1 MGIMLEPA
9 VRKFSE
15 SISAEEVEGFLLATR
30 AEKRQLNLRVT
41 PEAIRILE
49 EEAARIGTGRANAL
63 EAILREIRE
72 LRKRRKK

>member
-1 MGIMLEPA
+1 M
-9 VRKFSE
+9 RKFHD
-15 SISAEEVEGFLLATR
+15 SIPPEEVESFLLATR

-41 PEAIRILE
+41 TEAVRILE
-49 EEAARIGTGRANAL
+49 EEATRIGTGRANAL